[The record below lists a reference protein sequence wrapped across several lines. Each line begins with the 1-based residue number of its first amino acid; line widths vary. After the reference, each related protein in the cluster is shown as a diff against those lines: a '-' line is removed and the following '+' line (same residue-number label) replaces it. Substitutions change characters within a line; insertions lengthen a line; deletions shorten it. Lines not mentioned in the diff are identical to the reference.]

1 MYTYVY
7 QVKSRT
13 LWSFLNL
20 RLNSLR
26 LKNLFHNSS
35 DQYYHSGVEASKNIL
50 LLFFDFQHVIS
61 WHLLI
66 CVFVISDQ
74 RCALEELSI
83 IMFFSAKIANLK
95 TLQPEHFSAYYVY
108 HARRIFSWN
117 RDLRHISA
125 YISAVG
131 LCSKVADRLKL
142 SLRHSE
148 SDWVK
153 IPTVK

>member
-1 MYTYVY
+1 MKFP
-7 QVKSRT
+7 KSKKAK
-13 LWSFLNL
+13 LF
-20 RLNSLR
+20 
-26 LKNLFHNSS
+26 KAKKILFHNSF
-35 DQYYHSGVEASKNIL
+35 DQYYHPGVEVSKNICTST
-50 LLFFDFQHVIS
+50 FFDFQCNIVASID
-61 WHLLI
+61 LL
-66 CVFVISDQ
+66 ISDQ
-74 RCALEELSI
+74 RCSLEELPI

-95 TLQPEHFSAYYVY
+95 TLQLEHFSAYYVY